1 MSFYFVSFPY
11 IRYNILYIIHLQPI
25 WFVAHNLKI
34 INLYFAM
41 FLRLSVALY
50 FVLVLL
56 FLTQSE
62 CQLFEQS
69 KGMTGKVLVFHV
81 VVKMKTTEECKFE
94 RFFDV
99 TYILFTLT
107 QLLKASSFV
116 YRKGT
121 QKRNLF
127 QFFPTL
133 TILLHKLF
141 ALSHHM
147 LICIKM

>member
-50 FVLVLL
+50 LVLLLL

-81 VVKMKTTEECKFE
+81 VDVKSKTT
-94 RFFDV
+94 
-99 TYILFTLT
+99 
-107 QLLKASSFV
+107 
-116 YRKGT
+116 
-121 QKRNLF
+121 
-127 QFFPTL
+127 
-133 TILLHKLF
+133 
-141 ALSHHM
+141 
-147 LICIKM
+147 